1 MNIENLKQF
10 NQLEINFLK
19 ILLSTY
25 EYEEKQKN
33 LNYFVKSINFKNYEK
48 IFNETNNYITLL
60 QNVTNKKRNINTL
73 VQKII
78 SCSDDGTMNKIKLI
92 DEDKCRIE
100 RTLEGYNNYVI
111 KVIETN
117 NGELISICYDCN

>member
-1 MNIENLKQF
+1 
-10 NQLEINFLK
+10 
-19 ILLSTY
+19 
-25 EYEEKQKN
+25 
-33 LNYFVKSINFKNYEK
+33 
-48 IFNETNNYITLL
+48 
-60 QNVTNKKRNINTL
+60 
-73 VQKII
+73 
-78 SCSDDGTMNKIKLI
+78 MNKIKLI